1 MTDEERIAYEN
12 NKYARLIESNDYK
25 NFIELYRNGNREYT
39 FVNVPR
45 RTPVAEIVRKDEN
58 LGILIHFRKIFHN
71 IARIDITCP
80 DTPDAQAAC
89 SVMRDEVFSQL
100 KYKQ

>member
-1 MTDEERIAYEN
+1 MTDEERITYEN
-12 NKYARLIESNDYK
+12 NKYARLIESKNYK
-25 NFIELYRNGNREYT
+25 DLIELYINGNREYT
-39 FVNVPR
+39 FIDMPR
-45 RTPVAEIVRKDEN
+45 RTPVAEIVRKDEA
-58 LGILIHFRKIFHN
+58 LGILIHFRKVFHN

-80 DTPDAQAAC
+80 DTPEAQAAC

>member
-12 NKYARLIESNDYK
+12 NKYAQLIESK
-25 NFIELYRNGNREYT
+25 NYEYIIELHINGNREYT
-39 FVNVPR
+39 FVDVPR
-45 RTPVAEIVRKDEN
+45 RTPDTEIVRKDEE

-80 DTPDAQAAC
+80 DTPEAQAAC

>member
-1 MTDEERIAYEN
+1 MTDEELIAYAKN
-12 NKYARLIESNDYK
+12 YND
-25 NFIELYRNGNREYT
+25 IIGLYINGNLEYT

-45 RTPVAEIVRKDEN
+45 RTPVAEIVKKDEE

>member
-1 MTDEERIAYEN
+1 MTDEELIAYANSE
-12 NKYARLIESNDYK
+12 YDLLIKSK
-25 NFIELYRNGNREYT
+25 NYEDIIELHINGNREYT
-39 FVNVPR
+39 FVDVPR

-89 SVMRDEVFSQL
+89 SVMRDEVFNQL

>member
-12 NKYARLIESNDYK
+12 NKYARLIESNYK
-25 NFIELYRNGNREYT
+25 DLIELYINDNHEYT
-39 FVNVPR
+39 FVDVPR
-45 RTPVAEIVRKDEN
+45 RTPVAEIVRKDKN
-58 LGILIHFRKIFHN
+58 LGILIHFRKVFHN

-80 DTPDAQAAC
+80 DTPEAQAAC